1 MAHIIFNNKTY
12 NSIDEM
18 PAAERQAYEQVMS
31 VFADADKDGIPD
43 IFEGD
48 LVSNIVNAATTT
60 VFVNGQPVSSMETLP
75 PEARAKLEQGMA
87 KLRELGFL
95 PQDASAPKAEPAP
108 NWNQP
113 AVRASTPIAP
123 AASAISED
131 RGPRLGILAAALAG
145 LAICGMVAV
154 AAFLLFQR

>member
-18 PAAERQAYEQVMS
+18 PAAERQAYEQIMS

-48 LVSNIVNAATTT
+48 VVSNIVNAATTT

-75 PEARAKLEQGMA
+75 PETRARLEQGMA

-95 PQDASAPKAEPAP
+95 PQDASAPKTDAAP
-108 NWNQP
+108 TWDQP

-123 AASAISED
+123 ATSAISED
-131 RGPRLGILAAALAG
+131 RGPRWGILVAALAG
-145 LAICGMVAV
+145 LAACGVIAV
-154 AAFLLFQR
+154 AAFLLLQR

>member
-1 MAHIIFNNKTY
+1 VTHIIFNNKTY
-12 NSIDEM
+12 NSVDEM

-48 LVSNIVNAATTT
+48 LVNNIVNAATTT

-87 KLRELGFL
+87 TLRELGFL
-95 PQDASAPKAEPAP
+95 PQDASTPKADISPSWE
-108 NWNQP
+108 QP

-123 AASAISED
+123 TTSAISED
-131 RGPRLGILAAALAG
+131 RGPRLGILFAALGG
-145 LAICGMVAV
+145 LAVCGVLAV
-154 AAFLLFQR
+154 AAFFLLQR